1 MLVYARVVVRNKEE
15 PTKDLALHSMEAF
28 FTTKRRERTWIR
40 IMNENVSLFNS
51 LIVKVLISHNLVSA

>member
-1 MLVYARVVVRNKEE
+1 MCKSYFLNKH
-15 PTKDLALHSMEAF
+15 AMI
-28 FTTKRRERTWIR
+28 RRERTWIR